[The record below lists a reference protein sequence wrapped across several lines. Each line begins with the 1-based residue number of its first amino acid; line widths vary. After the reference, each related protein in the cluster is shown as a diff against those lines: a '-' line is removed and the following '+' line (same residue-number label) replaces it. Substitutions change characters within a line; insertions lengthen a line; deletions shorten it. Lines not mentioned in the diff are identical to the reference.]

1 MRCTSQ
7 TTMERTKLLLL
18 IDFVLVRESL
28 SRQLALEP
36 DLQVVAEG
44 GTPAEGLEALRHSP
58 ADVVLL
64 DLDPASDGAAQ
75 FISSARQT
83 GYAGKILVIA
93 SGTVAQRLL
102 PPLRAGASGIF
113 LKHNSYDSLLSA
125 VRLLANG
132 QAWVDPA
139 VMQLLAESIVDRE
152 TPDLRRLL
160 TERELKILNG
170 VIDGLS
176 NKNIA
181 GRIGASEGAVK
192 AVLRQIFEKAGVR
205 TRSQLVRV
213 ALSGSTRVAMK

>member
-1 MRCTSQ
+1 
-7 TTMERTKLLLL
+7 MERIKLLLL

-36 DLQVVAEG
+36 DLEIVAQG
-44 GTPAEGLEALRHSP
+44 GTLAEGLEALQHSSP
-58 ADVVLL
+58 DVVLL
-64 DLDPASDGAAQ
+64 DLDTSGEEGAQ
-75 FISSARQT
+75 FITSARQA

-93 SGTVAQRLL
+93 SGMLANRLL
-102 PPLRAGASGIF
+102 PHLRAGASGIF

-125 VRLLANG
+125 VRLLATG

-139 VMQLLAESIVDRE
+139 VMQLLAESIADRE
-152 TPDLRRLL
+152 THDLGSLL
-160 TERELKILNG
+160 TEREQKILNG
-170 VIDGLS
+170 VIEGLS
-176 NKNIA
+176 NKKIA

-213 ALSGSTRVAMK
+213 ALSGSTRVAAK